1 MATHLQFGIIGLGQ
15 SGKTTVFNALSGAN
29 ASVGDFSSG
38 KSPNIAMVK
47 IPDFRVDR
55 LAEIFDS
62 AKKTFGEIE
71 FVDIAGMQAQGP
83 ASHQDLANRLNDIT
97 YIHSIRMAQ
106 ALLVVVRCF
115 EDANVP
121 HPNGSVNPAR
131 DIDEVEAEM
140 MLIDLVQIEKRI
152 EKLRHYLKVRP
163 TEENRREL
171 ILMEKMQSHLETDKP
186 LRELEFTKDD
196 AHILGSFRFL
206 SQKPALYLLNLDENQ
221 IRKAR
226 ELEKEYLPNPGKN
239 KSVTS
244 LCGKI
249 EMEIAALD
257 QADRGDFLAEMG
269 IEKPASERVI
279 RKAFDLLG
287 YISFLTGGETEA
299 RAWPIPEG
307 FTAYDAAGEIHTDLQ
322 RGFIKAETIHFGDLV
337 AIGNWNAAKKI
348 GKLRLEGKDYPV
360 KDGDVI
366 LFRFNV

>member
-15 SGKTTVFNALSGAN
+15 SGKTTVFNALSGSN

-47 IPDFRVDR
+47 IPDYRVDR
-55 LAEIFDS
+55 LAEIFSS

-71 FVDIAGMQAQGP
+71 FVDIAGMQAQSGG
-83 ASHQDLANRLNDIT
+83 SRQDLANRLNDIT

-106 ALLVVVRCF
+106 AVLVVVRCF
-115 EDANVP
+115 EDDSVP

-131 DIDEVEAEM
+131 DIDEVESEM

-152 EKLRHYLKVRP
+152 EKLQHYLKVRP

-171 ILMEKMQSHLETDKP
+171 ALMEKMQAHLENDKP
-186 LRELEFTKDD
+186 LREFEFTRDD
-196 AHILGSFRFL
+196 SHVLGSFRFL
-206 SQKPALYLLNLDENQ
+206 SQKPALYLLNIDENQ
-221 IRKAR
+221 ITKSR
-226 ELEKEYLPNPGKN
+226 ELEKKYLPNPGKN
-239 KSVTS
+239 KSIAS

-257 QADRGDFLAEMG
+257 EADRGAFLADMG
-269 IEKPASERVI
+269 IDKPASERVI

-307 FTAYDAAGEIHTDLQ
+307 YTAYEAAGEIHTDLQ
-322 RGFIKAETIHFGDLV
+322 RGFIKAETVHYADLDDLGD
-337 AIGNWNAAKKI
+337 WNAAKKT
-348 GKLRLEGKDYPV
+348 GKLRLEGKEYV
-360 KDGDVI
+360 IKDGDVI